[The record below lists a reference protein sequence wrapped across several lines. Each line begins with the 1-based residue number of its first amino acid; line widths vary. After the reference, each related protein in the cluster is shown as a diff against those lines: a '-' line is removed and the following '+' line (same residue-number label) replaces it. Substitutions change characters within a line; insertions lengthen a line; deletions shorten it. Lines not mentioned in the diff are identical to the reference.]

1 MKAFNYKKG
10 KAVIRTLKEP
20 VIKKKKLNFDRA
32 IYFIIIIGLVVWLS
46 SFIYNK
52 TLWLEGNGQMLM
64 EKVDVNFT
72 NDVRLKEIFINEGDT
87 VSKGSKLFNYFQNDF
102 DSDASIVLKNFD
114 RKEKQNNSLQELE
127 RQINN
132 KKIRLRSLKERLSF
146 LNTQEKK
153 ITKLVLLD
161 VYTKPKLDDLLT
173 QQMLLK
179 NQIQIHRSELHFLL
193 EDKKLIQPG
202 IPLISTNRNYQN
214 TYISPIKGVVGQILK
229 SSEEACYKTE
239 NVLTIHNVEK
249 VFIKAYFDLKD
260 LSKINKGDIV
270 EVEFPDKTISK
281 GIINKL
287 YIATYKAPTEFQKKY
302 EPTERNILTEI
313 VPLNKEQI
321 PDWAKFYK
329 LNLKIKVGKF

>member
-1 MKAFNYKKG
+1 MKTFNYKKG

-146 LNTQEKK
+146 LDIQEKK

-161 VYTKPKLDDLLT
+161 VYTKTKLDDLLT
-173 QQMLLK
+173 QKMLLK
-179 NQIQIHRSELHFLL
+179 NQIQIQRSELHFLL
-193 EDKKLIQPG
+193 EDKKLIQPD
-202 IPLISTNRNYQN
+202 IPLIGTNRNYQN

-239 NVLTIHNVEK
+239 NV
-249 VFIKAYFDLKD
+249 
-260 LSKINKGDIV
+260 
-270 EVEFPDKTISK
+270 
-281 GIINKL
+281 
-287 YIATYKAPTEFQKKY
+287 
-302 EPTERNILTEI
+302 
-313 VPLNKEQI
+313 
-321 PDWAKFYK
+321 
-329 LNLKIKVGKF
+329 

>member
-20 VIKKKKLNFDRA
+20 VVKKKKLNFDRA
-32 IYFIIIIGLVVWLS
+32 LYFLIIIGLVVWLS
-46 SFIYNK
+46 SFIYKK

-72 NDVRLKEIFINEGDT
+72 NDIRLKEIFINEGDT

-114 RKEKQNNSLQELE
+114 RKEKQNNNLKELE
-127 RQINN
+127 SQINN
-132 KKIRLRSLKERLSF
+132 KQIRLRSLKERLSF

-161 VYTKPKLDDLLT
+161 VYTKTKLDDLLV
-173 QQMLLK
+173 QKMLLK
-179 NQIQIHRSELHFLL
+179 NQIQIQRSELHFLL
-193 EDKKLIQPG
+193 EDKKLIQPD
-202 IPLISTNRNYQN
+202 IPLIGTNRSYQN

-260 LSKINKGDIV
+260 LSKINKGAIV

-313 VPLNKEQI
+313 VPLNKEQT